1 MDELRLEC
9 DIDPSNA
16 RMSIA
21 KRHTAEGFMV
31 ACHELGSDA
40 YVFLNKDQARQLR
53 DWLNQYLGE

>member
-9 DIDPSNA
+9 DIDPSNS

-21 KRHTAEGFMV
+21 KMSLVCGLILR
-31 ACHELGSDA
+31 CHELGYDA
-40 YVFLNKDQARQLR
+40 DVFLNKDQARQLR